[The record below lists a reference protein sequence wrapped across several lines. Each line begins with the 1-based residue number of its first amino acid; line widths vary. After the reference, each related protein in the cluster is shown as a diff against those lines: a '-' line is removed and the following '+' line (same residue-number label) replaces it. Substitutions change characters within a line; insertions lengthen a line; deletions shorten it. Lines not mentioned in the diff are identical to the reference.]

1 MSKSIMQDKSRRTCY
16 LCMLL
21 RGDDAPRSNLQEHH
35 AMPGTANRK
44 LSEHY
49 GLKVYLCLQHHTQGP
64 EAVHHNIHHQRLV
77 QRKAQEAFEAKYSHE
92 KWMEVFGRN
101 IIQPFGKS

>member
-1 MSKSIMQDKSRRTCY
+1 MAKNIMHDKSRRTCY
-16 LCMLL
+16 LCALL
-21 RGDDAPRSNLQEHH
+21 EGDAGFRPVLQEHH

-49 GLKVYLCLQHHTQGP
+49 GLKVYLCLRHHTEGP
-64 EAVHHNIHHQRLV
+64 EAVHNNIYNRRLV
-77 QRKAQEAFEAKYSHE
+77 QRKAQEAFEAKYSHG

-101 IIQPFGKS
+101 YL

>member
-1 MSKSIMQDKSRRTCY
+1 MARSIMHSKDDRTCY

-21 RGDDAPRSNLQEHH
+21 RDDFSARVDLQEHH
-35 AMPGTANRK
+35 AMPGTANRR
-44 LSEHY
+44 LSERY

-77 QRKAQEAFEAKYSHE
+77 QRKAQEAFEEKYSHE